1 MNDKE
6 KFPRS
11 YEQIKS
17 MVRES
22 LTGPH
27 ARMADNWTHVSG
39 GSETGSTWRRSL
51 EAFEGVG
58 FVQKAINPLVREQV
72 DLSVDIFGTK
82 WDIPIGIA
90 PMSGVIASVCDN
102 AFTEM
107 AKAVKNKHTV
117 AGIGYPAGPEIHEK
131 MVKTGAAVFRIVKPL
146 KDIEKLKGALKGA
159 QDAGCVA
166 SGIDI
171 DSMAGLKAGDN
182 VIYQDICATLSPDV
196 LKEIRNSIEIPFI
209 MKGVTS
215 VEDALTAVEIGADAI
230 VVSTHSGSSMD
241 YSPSSLEVL
250 PDIVKAVSGD
260 MTVLFDS
267 GIRRGSDVV
276 KALALGA
283 DAVLIGRMAV
293 WGLVLGKAEGLE
305 WILDLMGDEIRRIM
319 VLLGAGNLRELN
331 RNALVPLNHIGDRI
345 LKGANA

>member
-1 MNDKE
+1 MNDKK

-11 YEQIKS
+11 YQEIKTI
-17 MVRES
+17 VRES
-22 LTGPH
+22 LTGQY

-58 FVQKAINPLVREQV
+58 FVQRAINPLVREKV
-72 DLSVDIFGTK
+72 DLSVAIFGKK
-82 WDIPIGIA
+82 WDLPIGIA

-107 AKAVKNKHTV
+107 AKAVKNKHT
-117 AGIGYPAGPEIHEK
+117 AASIGYPAGPEIHEK
-131 MVKTGAAVFRIVKPL
+131 MVETGASVFRIVKPL
-146 KDIEKLKGALKGA
+146 KDIEKLKGALKSA

-166 SGIDI
+166 TGIDT

-182 VIYQDICATLSPDV
+182 VIYQDVCATLSPDV
-196 LKEIRNSIEIPFI
+196 LQDLRKSVEIPFI
-209 MKGVTS
+209 IKGVMS
-215 VEDALTAVEIGADAI
+215 VEDALTAAEIGADAI

-241 YSPSSLEVL
+241 YSLSSLEVL
-250 PDIVKAVSGD
+250 PDIVKAVSGE
-260 MTVLFDS
+260 MTILFDS
-267 GIRRGSDVV
+267 GIRRGSDIV

-283 DAVLIGRMAV
+283 DAVMIGRMAV

-305 WILDLMGDEIRRIM
+305 WILELMADEMHRIM

-331 RNALVPLNHIGDRI
+331 KNALVPLNHIGDRI
-345 LKGANA
+345 LKA